1 VAGLWER
8 LLDPFRDPDPDGRAF
23 DERYGTETHWYDL
36 LNYEPTPPPV
46 LHGALDAVPV
56 PLQDLTFV
64 DLGSGKGRVV
74 LLASQRPFRAVV
86 GVEHRAALHV
96 VALRNAAAFGHHA
109 RAPVHLL
116 HGDAAEQ
123 PFPDGPLLLWMFNP
137 FAADVVAS
145 ALGHLPRTS
154 GHWLVYVVPRELP
167 VVKAAGFVTVTAGG
181 PDDCRWELLHRP
193 AGQGTQQSA

>member
-1 VAGLWER
+1 
-8 LLDPFRDPDPDGRAF
+8 
-23 DERYGTETHWYDL
+23 
-36 LNYEPTPPPV
+36 
-46 LHGALDAVPV
+46 
-56 PLQDLTFV
+56 
-64 DLGSGKGRVV
+64 
-74 LLASQRPFRAVV
+74 
-86 GVEHRAALHV
+86 
-96 VALRNAAAFGHHA
+96 
-109 RAPVHLL
+109 
-116 HGDAAEQ
+116 
-123 PFPDGPLLLWMFNP
+123 MFNP